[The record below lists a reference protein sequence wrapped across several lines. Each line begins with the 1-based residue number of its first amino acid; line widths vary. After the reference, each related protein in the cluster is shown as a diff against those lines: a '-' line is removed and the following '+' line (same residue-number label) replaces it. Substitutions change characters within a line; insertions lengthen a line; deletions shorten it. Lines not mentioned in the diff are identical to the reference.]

1 MGLDFEEVSDFHSNG
16 VLHVRAEHQKRLVNL
31 PQERQSGY
39 TSDDVPQTGCDC
51 GGMWQVKESESAGAP
66 ANDHVLWNLEKL
78 TGNYMMA
85 PEKVSGNSNIAS
97 VLSLSLYAHYIY
109 TGAQGLVTVA
119 NKRHVKSKDYYTQ
132 QRAFTSY

>member
-1 MGLDFEEVSDFHSNG
+1 M
-16 VLHVRAEHQKRLVNL
+16 NL

-66 ANDHVLWNLEKL
+66 ANDHVLWDLEKL
-78 TGNYMMA
+78 TGKYMMA
-85 PEKVSGNSNIAS
+85 PEKVSGNSNIVS
-97 VLSLSLYAHYIY
+97 VLSLLSLSLSSLSLSLSLS
-109 TGAQGLVTVA
+109 TGVQGLVTVA

>member
-1 MGLDFEEVSDFHSNG
+1 
-16 VLHVRAEHQKRLVNL
+16 
-31 PQERQSGY
+31 
-39 TSDDVPQTGCDC
+39 
-51 GGMWQVKESESAGAP
+51 
-66 ANDHVLWNLEKL
+66 
-78 TGNYMMA
+78 MMA

-97 VLSLSLYAHYIY
+97 VLSLSLSLYAHYIY